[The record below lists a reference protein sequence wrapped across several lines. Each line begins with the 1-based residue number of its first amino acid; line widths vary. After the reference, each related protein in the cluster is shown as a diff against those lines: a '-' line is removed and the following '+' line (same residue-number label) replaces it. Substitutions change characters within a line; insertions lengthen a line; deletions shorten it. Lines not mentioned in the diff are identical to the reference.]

1 MELWENVILTGYLLW
16 GSWYDI
22 RKRAVPVGV
31 LFLGGVLAG
40 FGYVCEGAVIFIVW
54 KGFECSRLVA
64 LLPGILL
71 LLLSKATKEI
81 GEADGIV
88 LALTGFISRDK
99 NILLILG
106 ISLLYIFLYAMF
118 LFCRKRNR
126 SLQIPYLPFLLAA
139 YITAWMTG

>member
-31 LFLGGVLAG
+31 LFLGGVLA
-40 FGYVCEGAVIFIVW
+40 VMVIVW

-81 GEADGIV
+81 GEAD
-88 LALTGFISRDK
+88 K

-106 ISLLYIFLYAMF
+106 ISLLYIFLYAMI

>member
-1 MELWENVILTGYLLW
+1 M
-16 GSWYDI
+16 
-22 RKRAVPVGV
+22 GV
-31 LFLGGVLAG
+31 LFLGGVLA
-40 FGYVCEGAVIFIVW
+40 VMVIVW

>member
-31 LFLGGVLAG
+31 LFLGGVLA
-40 FGYVCEGAVIFIVW
+40 VMVIVW

-88 LALTGFISRDK
+88 R
-99 NILLILG
+99 
-106 ISLLYIFLYAMF
+106 ISLLYIFLYAMI

>member
-31 LFLGGVLAG
+31 LFLGGVLA
-40 FGYVCEGAVIFIVW
+40 VMVIVW

-118 LFCRKRNR
+118 LFAESGIAACR
-126 SLQIPYLPFLLAA
+126 SHIFPF
-139 YITAWMTG
+139 YWQHI

>member
-16 GSWYDI
+16 G
-22 RKRAVPVGV
+22 
-31 LFLGGVLAG
+31 GVLA
-40 FGYVCEGAVIFIVW
+40 VMVIVW

-71 LLLSKATKEI
+71 LLLSKATKKI

-106 ISLLYIFLYAMF
+106 ISLLYIFLYAMI

>member
-1 MELWENVILTGYLLW
+1 MV
-16 GSWYDI
+16 
-22 RKRAVPVGV
+22 
-31 LFLGGVLAG
+31 
-40 FGYVCEGAVIFIVW
+40 IVW

-106 ISLLYIFLYAMF
+106 ISFCISFFMQCSCFAESGIAACRSHIF
-118 LFCRKRNR
+118 
-126 SLQIPYLPFLLAA
+126 PF
-139 YITAWMTG
+139 YWQHI

>member
-31 LFLGGVLAG
+31 LFLGGVLA
-40 FGYVCEGAVIFIVW
+40 VMVIVW

-71 LLLSKATKEI
+71 LLLSK
-81 GEADGIV
+81 DGIV

-99 NILLILG
+99 NILLILA

>member
-1 MELWENVILTGYLLW
+1 MHIG
-16 GSWYDI
+16 D
-22 RKRAVPVGV
+22 RRRPVRR
-31 LFLGGVLAG
+31 LFGPLV
-40 FGYVCEGAVIFIVW
+40 
-54 KGFECSRLVA
+54 LVA
-64 LLPGILL
+64 LV
-71 LLLSKATKEI
+71 
-81 GEADGIV
+81 V

-106 ISLLYIFLYAMF
+106 ISLLYIFLYAMI

>member
-31 LFLGGVLAG
+31 LFLGGVLA
-40 FGYVCEGAVIFIVW
+40 VMVIVW

-99 NILLILG
+99 NILRHKPSVYL
-106 ISLLYIFLYAMF
+106 SLCNDPVL
-118 LFCRKRNR
+118 
-126 SLQIPYLPFLLAA
+126 
-139 YITAWMTG
+139 

>member
-31 LFLGGVLAG
+31 LFLGGVLA
-40 FGYVCEGAVIFIVW
+40 VMVIVW

-81 GEADGIV
+81 GEADGI
-88 LALTGFISRDK
+88 
-99 NILLILG
+99 LLILG
-106 ISLLYIFLYAMF
+106 ISLLYIFLYAMI

>member
-1 MELWENVILTGYLLW
+1 MELWENAILTGYLLW
-16 GSWYDI
+16 GSWHDI
-22 RKRAVPVGV
+22 RKRAVPLRV
-31 LFLGGVLAG
+31 LLLGGVL
-40 FGYVCEGAVIFIVW
+40 VVMDIVW
-54 KGFECSRLVA
+54 GGFECGRVVT

-71 LLLSKATKEI
+71 MLLSKVTKEI

-106 ISLLYIFLYAMF
+106 ISLLYIFLYAMI
-118 LFCRKRNR
+118 LFCRKQNR

>member
-1 MELWENVILTGYLLW
+1 MIVGRERFG
-16 GSWYDI
+16 
-22 RKRAVPVGV
+22 GV
-31 LFLGGVLAG
+31 LFLGGVLA
-40 FGYVCEGAVIFIVW
+40 VMVIVW

-71 LLLSKATKEI
+71 LLLSKATKKI

-106 ISLLYIFLYAMF
+106 ISLLYIFLYAMI